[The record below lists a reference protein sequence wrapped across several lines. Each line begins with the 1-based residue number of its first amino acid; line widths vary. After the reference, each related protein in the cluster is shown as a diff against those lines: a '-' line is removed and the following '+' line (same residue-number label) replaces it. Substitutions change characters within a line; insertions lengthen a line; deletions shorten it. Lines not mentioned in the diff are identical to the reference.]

1 MLTEGMFLIQL
12 SSNAG
17 ISVCR
22 IVWAMTNSCFT
33 SDMFLANI
41 SVTNHLGILS
51 KIKLQLLFI

>member
-1 MLTEGMFLIQL
+1 MFLIQL